1 MQSLSNRDE
10 IGNNFYDDNKTLC
23 VDVNGVLL
31 IAMGLP
37 GSNQNVFLRTE
48 HLRETRMVYPNPRC
62 WESKT
67 LQLTQPRALEPVLKM
82 QTSFAPFLCCQDS
95 TDQLSMK
102 AFGRLSAGHQCQ
114 DFIPRVLPERWWEDE
129 HWCWKFRWRPV
140 AILQHWPEM
149 SLSAL
154 LFPGRMTQQQQTFIK
169 SGSRLFPGPGTITP
183 RQF

>member
-82 QTSFAPFLCCQDS
+82 QTSFAPFLCPRLYWSAVHESIWKTECRTPVSGFHSQGPSWAMVGRWALMLEISVKASGNPAALARDEPVCTAFPRKNDS
-95 TDQLSMK
+95 
-102 AFGRLSAGHQCQ
+102 AAAN
-114 DFIPRVLPERWWEDE
+114 IY
-129 HWCWKFRWRPV
+129 
-140 AILQHWPEM
+140 
-149 SLSAL
+149 
-154 LFPGRMTQQQQTFIK
+154 
-169 SGSRLFPGPGTITP
+169 
-183 RQF
+183 